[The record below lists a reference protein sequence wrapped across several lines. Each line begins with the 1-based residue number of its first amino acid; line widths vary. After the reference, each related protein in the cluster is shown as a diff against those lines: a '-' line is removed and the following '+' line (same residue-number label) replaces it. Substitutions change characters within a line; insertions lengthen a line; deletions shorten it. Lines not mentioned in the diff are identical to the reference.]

1 MMRRVSYFI
10 LALLLILVVLV
21 LGLQVGSF
29 DTGIATVFNAFMH
42 YNPADTTQFAILHLR
57 LPRLVLALVV
67 GASLAFCGYLMQ
79 AMVNNG
85 LADPYLLGTA
95 AGASLG
101 AVVVFFGFVPIAV
114 AGFYLPPVFAL
125 AGAFLVTLVVVL
137 LGYRKGQIIPS
148 QLLLGG
154 IALSSLVTAIVGLLT
169 FLSDSEGKLKSVIF
183 WSMGSFERASWNLV
197 PYPTVALAVAL
208 VVFAFYQKQLNVLLL
223 GEERAQA
230 LGIRVAQT
238 RWVILG
244 TVSVVT
250 GFAVATSGP
259 IGFVGLI
266 IPHITRGLL
275 GTTGRSNLLFCAF
288 VGGLFMLLCDLLSR
302 IIYPPAGLPIGII
315 TSFFGVP
322 FFVYLLFRKNYNFR
336 G

>member
-1 MMRRVSYFI
+1 MMYRSIYF
-10 LALLLILVVLV
+10 LVAVCLILVVMI

-29 DTGIATVFNAFMH
+29 ESGLNTVLESIFQYDPDNTTH
-42 YNPADTTQFAILHLR
+42 YAIIQLR
-57 LPRLVLALVV
+57 LPRLLLALAV

-95 AGASLG
+95 SGASLG
-101 AVVVFFGFVPIAV
+101 AVVVFFGFIEISIG
-114 AGFYLPPVFAL
+114 GFYMPPILAL
-125 AGAFLVTLVVVL
+125 VGAFIVTLVVIA
-137 LGYRKGQIIPS
+137 LGYRKRQLIPA
-148 QLLLGG
+148 QLLLAG

-183 WSMGSFERASWNLV
+183 WSMGSLERASWSLV
-197 PYPTVALAVAL
+197 PYPAVVIILALIL
-208 VVFAFYQKQLNVLLL
+208 FFFYQKQLNVLLL

-230 LGIRVAQT
+230 LGVRVART

-266 IPHITRGLL
+266 IPHVTRGLM
-275 GTTGRSNLLFCAF
+275 GATGRFNLLFCAF
-288 VGGLFMLLCDLLSR
+288 IGGFFMLICDLLAR
-302 IIYPPAGLPIGII
+302 VIYPPAGLPIGII

-322 FFVYLLFRKNYNFR
+322 FFVYLLFKKNYNFR

>member
-1 MMRRVSYFI
+1 MSKALYFLTAI
-10 LALLLILVVLV
+10 VLILVVLV

-29 DTGIATVFNAFMH
+29 ESDLATLTQAFLQ
-42 YNPADTTQFAILHLR
+42 YDPDDTTHYAIMHLR
-57 LPRLVLALVV
+57 LPRLLLALVV
-67 GASLAFCGYLMQ
+67 GASLALAGYLMQ

-95 AGASLG
+95 SGASLG
-101 AVVVFFGFVPIAV
+101 AIIVFFGFVPITV
-114 AGFYLPPVFAL
+114 AGFYMPPVFAL
-125 AGAFLVTLVVVL
+125 LGAFAVTLVVVA
-137 LGYRKGQIIPS
+137 LGYRKRQLIPT
-148 QLLLGG
+148 QLLLAG
-154 IALSSLVTAIVGLLT
+154 IAISSLGTALVGLLT
-169 FLSDSEGKLKSVIF
+169 FLSDSESKLRTVIF
-183 WSMGSFERASWNLV
+183 WSMGSFERANWAML
-197 PYPTVALAVAL
+197 PYPAVAL
-208 VVFAFYQKQLNVLLL
+208 LLALLLFIYYQKHLNILLL

-230 LGIRVAQT
+230 LGVQVART

-259 IGFVGLI
+259 VGFVGLI
-266 IPHITRGLL
+266 IPHVTRGLM
-275 GTTGRSNLLFCAF
+275 GTTGRFNLLFCAF

-302 IIYPPAGLPIGII
+302 LLYPPVGLPIGII

-322 FFVYLLFRKNYNFR
+322 FFVYLLLRKNYNFK

>member
-1 MMRRVSYFI
+1 MMRPLYF
-10 LALLLILVVLV
+10 LFALLLILVVLL

-29 DTGIATVFNAFMH
+29 ESDVFTIVEALFYYNSDNTTH
-42 YNPADTTQFAILHLR
+42 YAIVHLR

-95 AGASLG
+95 SGASLG
-101 AVVVFFGFVPIAV
+101 AVIVFFGFVEMTIA
-114 AGFYLPPVFAL
+114 GIYMPPVFAL
-125 AGAFLVTLVVVL
+125 LGAFIVTLVVIA
-137 LGYRKGQIIPS
+137 LGYRKRQLIPA
-148 QLLLGG
+148 QLLLAG
-154 IALSSLVTAIVGLLT
+154 IALSSLVAAVVGLLT

-183 WSMGSFERASWNLV
+183 WSMGSFERATWSLV
-197 PYPTVALAVAL
+197 PYPAVVLLLAL
-208 VVFAFYQKQLNVLLL
+208 VFFFFYQKQLNILLL

-230 LGIRVAQT
+230 LGVRVART
-238 RWVILG
+238 RWVILA

-250 GFAVATSGP
+250 GFSVATSGP

-266 IPHITRGLL
+266 IPHVTRGLM
-275 GTTGRSNLLFCAF
+275 GATGKFNLLFCAF
-288 VGGLFMLLCDLLSR
+288 VGGFFMLLCDLLTR
-302 IIYPPAGLPIGII
+302 LIYPPAGLPIGII

>member
-1 MMRRVSYFI
+1 MSRALYFTV
-10 LALLLILVVLV
+10 AFLLILVVLV

-29 DTGIATVFNAFMH
+29 ESDLGILADAFLH
-42 YNPADTTQFAILHLR
+42 YNPNDTTHYVLMHLR
-57 LPRLVLALVV
+57 LPRLLLALVV
-67 GASLAFCGYLMQ
+67 GASLALAGYLMQ

-95 AGASLG
+95 SGASLG
-101 AVVVFFGFVPIAV
+101 AIIVFFGFVPITL
-114 AGFYLPPVFAL
+114 AGIYMPPVFAL
-125 AGAFLVTLVVVL
+125 AGAFVVTLVVVI
-137 LGYRKGQIIPS
+137 LGYRKRQLIPS
-148 QLLLGG
+148 QLLLAG
-154 IALSSLVTAIVGLLT
+154 IAISSLGTAIVGLLT
-169 FLSDSEGKLKSVIF
+169 FLSDSESKLRTVIF
-183 WSMGSFERASWNLV
+183 WSMGSFERASWTML
-197 PYPTVALAVAL
+197 PYPAAALLAAL
-208 VVFAFYQKQLNVLLL
+208 LLFVYYQKQLNILLL

-230 LGIRVAQT
+230 LGVQVART
-238 RWVILG
+238 RWVILI

-266 IPHITRGLL
+266 IPHVTRGLM

-288 VGGLFMLLCDLLSR
+288 VGGFFMLLCDLLSR
-302 IIYPPAGLPIGII
+302 LIYPPAGLPIGII

-322 FFVYLLFRKNYNFR
+322 FFVYLLLRKNYNFR

>member
-1 MMRRVSYFI
+1 MMRQSSYII
-10 LALLLILVVLV
+10 LALLLILVVLM

-29 DTGIATVFNAFMH
+29 KTNFATIADTFLN
-42 YNPADTTQFAILHLR
+42 YNPNNTTQYAILHLR
-57 LPRLVLALVV
+57 LPRLLLALVV

-95 AGASLG
+95 SGASLG
-101 AVVVFFGFVPIAV
+101 AVIVFFGFVPISV
-114 AGFYLPPVFAL
+114 AGIYLPPVFAL
-125 AGAFLVTLVVVL
+125 AGAFLVTLVVVV
-137 LGYRKGQIIPS
+137 LGYRKRQIIPS
-148 QLLLGG
+148 QLLLAG
-154 IALSSLVTAIVGLLT
+154 IALSSLVTAVVGLLT

-183 WSMGSFERASWNLV
+183 WSMGSFERASWSLV
-197 PYPTVALAVAL
+197 PYPSMALLLAL
-208 VVFAFYQKQLNVLLL
+208 LFFVFYQKELNILLL

-230 LGIRVAQT
+230 MGIRVART
-238 RWVILG
+238 RWVILA
-244 TVSVVT
+244 TISVVT

-266 IPHITRGLL
+266 VPHVTRGLL
-275 GTTGRSNLLFCAF
+275 GITGRTNLLFCAF
-288 VGGLFMLLCDLLSR
+288 IGGLFMLLCDLISR

-322 FFVYLLFRKNYNFR
+322 FFVYLLFKKNYNFR

>member
-1 MMRRVSYFI
+1 MSSALYF
-10 LALLLILVVLV
+10 LAAILLILVVLV

-29 DTGIATVFNAFMH
+29 ESDLATLAEAFLN
-42 YNPADTTQFAILHLR
+42 YNPDNTTHYAIAHLR
-57 LPRLVLALVV
+57 LPRLLLALVV
-67 GASLAFCGYLMQ
+67 GASLALAGYLMQ

-95 AGASLG
+95 SGASLG
-101 AVVVFFGFVPIAV
+101 AIVVFFGFVPITV
-114 AGFYLPPVFAL
+114 AGLYMPPVFAL
-125 AGAFLVTLVVVL
+125 LGAFAVTLVVVA
-137 LGYRKGQIIPS
+137 LGYRKRQLIPS
-148 QLLLGG
+148 QLLLAG
-154 IALSSLVTAIVGLLT
+154 IAISSLGTAMVGLLT
-169 FLSDSEGKLKSVIF
+169 FLSDSDSKLRTVIF
-183 WSMGSFERASWNLV
+183 WSMGSFERAGWALL
-197 PYPTVALAVAL
+197 PYPAMALLAAL
-208 VVFAFYQKQLNVLLL
+208 LLFVYYQKHLNILLL

-230 LGIRVAQT
+230 LGVQVART

-259 IGFVGLI
+259 VGFVGLI
-266 IPHITRGLL
+266 IPHVTRGLM
-275 GTTGRSNLLFCAF
+275 GTTGRFNLLFCAF

-302 IIYPPAGLPIGII
+302 LLYPPVGLPIGII

-322 FFVYLLFRKNYNFR
+322 FFVYLLLRKNYNFK

>member
-1 MMRRVSYFI
+1 MQRSLYFI

-21 LGLQVGSF
+21 LGLHVGSF
-29 DTGIATVFNAFMH
+29 DTDAAIIFDTFFH

-57 LPRLVLALVV
+57 FPRLILALVV

-95 AGASLG
+95 SGASLG
-101 AVVVFFGFVPIAV
+101 AVIVFFGFVPMSV
-114 AGFYLPPVFAL
+114 LGVYLPPVFAL

-137 LGYRKGQIIPS
+137 LGYRKRQIIPA
-148 QLLLGG
+148 QLLLAG
-154 IALSSLVTAIVGLLT
+154 IALSALVTSIVGLLT
-169 FLSDSEGKLKSVIF
+169 FLSDSEGKLRSVVF
-183 WSMGSFERASWNLV
+183 WSMGSFERASWSLV
-197 PYPTVALAVAL
+197 PYPAVAL
-208 VVFAFYQKQLNVLLL
+208 LLALLFFAFYQKQLNILLL

-230 LGIRVAQT
+230 LGVQVART

-266 IPHITRGLL
+266 IPHVTRGLL
-275 GTTGRSNLLFCAF
+275 GTTGRANLLFCAF

-322 FFVYLLFRKNYNFR
+322 FFVYLLFKKNYNFR

>member
-1 MMRRVSYFI
+1 MMKHALYYAFSLV
-10 LALLLILVVLV
+10 LLLAVLIV
-21 LGLQVGSF
+21 GLQVGSYES
-29 DTGIATVFNAFMH
+29 DMATIIDALFNYNADNPIH
-42 YNPADTTQFAILHLR
+42 YAIVHLR

-95 AGASLG
+95 SGASLG
-101 AVVVFFGFVPIAV
+101 AVIVFFGFVEMTI
-114 AGFYLPPVFAL
+114 AGFYMPPVFAL
-125 AGAFLVTLVVVL
+125 SGAFIVTLIVIA
-137 LGYRKGQIIPS
+137 LGYRKRQLIPA
-148 QLLLGG
+148 QLLLAG
-154 IALSSLVTAIVGLLT
+154 IAISSLVAAIVGLLT

-183 WSMGSFERASWNLV
+183 WSMGSFERATWNLV
-197 PYPTVALAVAL
+197 SYPAIVLVMALIL
-208 VVFAFYQKQLNVLLL
+208 FFFYQKQLNILLL

-230 LGIRVAQT
+230 LGVRVVRT
-238 RWVILG
+238 RWVILV

-250 GFAVATSGP
+250 GFSVATSGP

-266 IPHITRGLL
+266 IPHVTRGLM
-275 GTTGRSNLLFCAF
+275 GATGKSNLLLCAF
-288 VGGLFMLLCDLLSR
+288 IGGFFMMCCDLLTR
-302 IIYPPAGLPIGII
+302 LIYPPAGLPIGII

-322 FFVYLLFRKNYNFR
+322 FFVYLLFKKNYNFR

>member
-1 MMRRVSYFI
+1 MSKALYFI
-10 LALLLILVVLV
+10 AALLFILVVLV

-29 DTGIATVFNAFMH
+29 ESDLGILAEAFLH
-42 YNPADTTQFAILHLR
+42 YDAANTTHFAIVHLR
-57 LPRLVLALVV
+57 LPRLLLALVV
-67 GASLAFCGYLMQ
+67 GASLALSGYLMQ

-95 AGASLG
+95 SGASLG
-101 AVVVFFGFVPIAV
+101 AIIVFFGFVPITLL
-114 AGFYLPPVFAL
+114 GIYMPPIFAL
-125 AGAFLVTLVVVL
+125 LGAFVVTLVVVA
-137 LGYRKGQIIPS
+137 LGYRKRQLIPS
-148 QLLLGG
+148 QLLLAG
-154 IALSSLVTAIVGLLT
+154 IAISSLGTAMVGLLT
-169 FLSDSEGKLKSVIF
+169 FLSDSESKLRTVIF
-183 WSMGSFERASWNLV
+183 WSMGSFERASWAML
-197 PYPTVALAVAL
+197 PYPAVAL
-208 VVFAFYQKQLNVLLL
+208 LLALLLFVYYQKQLNILLL

-230 LGIRVAQT
+230 LGVPVAQT

-266 IPHITRGLL
+266 IPHVTRGLM
-275 GTTGRSNLLFCAF
+275 GTTGQANLLFCAF

-302 IIYPPAGLPIGII
+302 LIYPPAGLPIGII

-322 FFVYLLFRKNYNFR
+322 FFVYLLLRKNYNFK

>member
-1 MMRRVSYFI
+1 MSRALYFLI
-10 LALLLILVVLV
+10 AFLLILVVLV

-29 DTGIATVFNAFMH
+29 ESDLGTLTEALLH
-42 YNPADTTQFAILHLR
+42 YNPDDTTHYVLMHLR
-57 LPRLVLALVV
+57 LPRLLLALVV
-67 GASLAFCGYLMQ
+67 GASLALAGYLMQ

-95 AGASLG
+95 SGASLG
-101 AVVVFFGFVPIAV
+101 AIIVFFGFVPITL
-114 AGFYLPPVFAL
+114 AGIYMPPIFAL
-125 AGAFLVTLVVVL
+125 AGAFIVTLVVVM
-137 LGYRKGQIIPS
+137 LGYRKRQLIPS
-148 QLLLGG
+148 QLLLAG
-154 IALSSLVTAIVGLLT
+154 IAISALGTSIVGLLT
-169 FLSDSEGKLKSVIF
+169 FLSDSESKLRTVIF
-183 WSMGSFERASWNLV
+183 WSMGSFERASWAML
-197 PYPTVALAVAL
+197 PYPAVAL
-208 VVFAFYQKQLNVLLL
+208 LLALLLFVYYQKHLNILLL

-230 LGIRVAQT
+230 LGVQVART
-238 RWVILG
+238 RWVILI

-266 IPHITRGLL
+266 IPHVTRGLM

-288 VGGLFMLLCDLLSR
+288 VGGFFMLLCDLLSR
-302 IIYPPAGLPIGII
+302 LLYPPAGLPIGII

-322 FFVYLLFRKNYNFR
+322 FFVYLLLRKNYNFK

>member
-1 MMRRVSYFI
+1 MMRRGSYFI
-10 LALLLILVVLV
+10 LALLLILVVML

-29 DTGIATVFNAFMH
+29 DTDAATILQVFSN
-42 YNPADTTQFAILHLR
+42 YNPADTTHFAILHLR
-57 LPRLVLALVV
+57 LPRLLLALTV

-95 AGASLG
+95 SGASLG
-101 AVVVFFGFVPIAV
+101 AVIVFFGFVPMTV
-114 AGFYLPPVFAL
+114 AGLYLPPVFAL
-125 AGAFLVTLVVVL
+125 AGAFLVTLVVVI
-137 LGYRKGQIIPS
+137 LGYRKRQIIPA
-148 QLLLGG
+148 QLLLAG
-154 IALSSLVTAIVGLLT
+154 IALSSLVTSIVGLLT
-169 FLSDSEGKLKSVIF
+169 FLSDSEGKLRSVVF
-183 WSMGSFERASWNLV
+183 WSMGSFERASWEMV
-197 PYPTVALAVAL
+197 PYPAAALLAAL
-208 VVFAFYQKQLNVLLL
+208 LLFIFYQKQLNILLL

-230 LGIRVAQT
+230 LGIQVAQT
-238 RWVILG
+238 RWVILA

-266 IPHITRGLL
+266 IPHVTRGLL
-275 GTTGRSNLLFCAF
+275 GATGKGNLLLCAF
-288 VGGLFMLLCDLLSR
+288 IGGLFMLVCDLLSR

-322 FFVYLLFRKNYNFR
+322 FFVYLLFKKNYNFR

>member
-1 MMRRVSYFI
+1 MSRALYF
-10 LALLLILVVLV
+10 LFAFFLILVVLV

-29 DTGIATVFNAFMH
+29 ESDLGTLTEALLH
-42 YNPADTTQFAILHLR
+42 YNPNDTTHFVLVHLR
-57 LPRLVLALVV
+57 LPRLLLALVV
-67 GASLAFCGYLMQ
+67 GASLALAGYLMQ

-95 AGASLG
+95 SGASLG
-101 AVVVFFGFVPIAV
+101 AIIVFFGFVPITLL
-114 AGFYLPPVFAL
+114 GIYMPPIFAL
-125 AGAFLVTLVVVL
+125 AGAFLVTLVVVM
-137 LGYRKGQIIPS
+137 LGYRKRQLIPS
-148 QLLLGG
+148 QLLLAG
-154 IALSSLVTAIVGLLT
+154 IAISALGTSIVGLLT
-169 FLSDSEGKLKSVIF
+169 FLSDSESKLRTVIF
-183 WSMGSFERASWNLV
+183 WSMGSFERASWAML
-197 PYPTVALAVAL
+197 PYPAVAL
-208 VVFAFYQKQLNVLLL
+208 LLALLLFVYYQKHLNILLL

-230 LGIRVAQT
+230 LGVQVART
-238 RWVILG
+238 RWVILI

-266 IPHITRGLL
+266 IPHVTRGLM

-288 VGGLFMLLCDLLSR
+288 VGGFFMLLCDLLSR
-302 IIYPPAGLPIGII
+302 LLYPPAGLPIGII

-322 FFVYLLFRKNYNFR
+322 FFVYLLIRKNYNFK

>member
-1 MMRRVSYFI
+1 MMRRSLYFI
-10 LALLLILVVLV
+10 LALLLLAVVLV

-29 DTGIATVFNAFMH
+29 DTSLSTIFSALTD
-42 YNPADTTQFAILHLR
+42 YSPSDTTQFAILHLR
-57 LPRLVLALVV
+57 LPRLILAMVV

-101 AVVVFFGFVPIAV
+101 AVIVFFGFVPIAV
-114 AGFYLPPVFAL
+114 AGLYLPPVFAL
-125 AGAFLVTLVVVL
+125 AGAFAVTLVVVL
-137 LGYRKGQIIPS
+137 LGYRKRQIIPS
-148 QLLLGG
+148 QLLLAG

-169 FLSDSEGKLKSVIF
+169 FLSDSEGKLRSVIF
-183 WSMGSFERASWNLV
+183 WSMGSFERASWVLV
-197 PYPTVALAVAL
+197 PYPAAVLAFALGF
-208 VVFAFYQKQLNVLLL
+208 FAFYQKQLNILLL

-230 LGIRVAQT
+230 LGIRVART
-238 RWVILG
+238 RWVILA

-266 IPHITRGLL
+266 VPHVTRGLL
-275 GTTGRSNLLFCAF
+275 GTTGRGNLLFCAF

-302 IIYPPAGLPIGII
+302 LIYPPAGLPIGII

>member
-1 MMRRVSYFI
+1 MSRALYFLI
-10 LALLLILVVLV
+10 AFFLILVVLV

-29 DTGIATVFNAFMH
+29 ESDLGILTEALLH
-42 YNPADTTQFAILHLR
+42 YNPNDTTHFVLVHLR
-57 LPRLVLALVV
+57 LPRLLLALVV
-67 GASLAFCGYLMQ
+67 GASLALAGYLMQ

-95 AGASLG
+95 SGASLG
-101 AVVVFFGFVPIAV
+101 AIIVFFGFVPITL
-114 AGFYLPPVFAL
+114 AGIYMPPIFAL
-125 AGAFLVTLVVVL
+125 AGAFLVTLVVVM
-137 LGYRKGQIIPS
+137 LGYRKRQLIPS
-148 QLLLGG
+148 QLLLAG
-154 IALSSLVTAIVGLLT
+154 IAISALGTSIVGLLT
-169 FLSDSEGKLKSVIF
+169 FLSDSESKLRTVIF
-183 WSMGSFERASWNLV
+183 WSMGSFERASWAML
-197 PYPTVALAVAL
+197 PYPAVAL
-208 VVFAFYQKQLNVLLL
+208 LLALLLFINYQKHLNILLL

-230 LGIRVAQT
+230 LGVQVART
-238 RWVILG
+238 RWVILV

-266 IPHITRGLL
+266 IPHVTRGLM

-288 VGGLFMLLCDLLSR
+288 VGGFFMLLCDLLSR
-302 IIYPPAGLPIGII
+302 LLYPPAGLPIGII

-322 FFVYLLFRKNYNFR
+322 FFVYLLLRKNYNFK